1 MELISDSTNGVIA
14 KMYFKVPE
22 KCGTY
27 NVEISYE
34 QGDIVDGNLQA
45 IDVNVQNGY
54 IMIEEKEE
62 NLAEIS
68 VGNVKAKIGIEIKV
82 PINISR

>member
-1 MELISDSTNGVIA
+1 MTLTKSAELSSNPQKLVWDGIDSDSTNGVIA

-62 NLAEIS
+62 I
-68 VGNVKAKIGIEIKV
+68 
-82 PINISR
+82 